1 MIRFVFAFSVTLFAM
16 SPVLAQ
22 PVKDA
27 PTAKHSVDDP
37 ETVVR
42 GLYSEAVDGDA
53 LPMSQ
58 RLESLFLRERDY
70 LEASGHPFDR
80 LDFDWVVNGQDA
92 LITELGIETMEVP
105 MRDYGDEALDQFDRK
120 IVTASFKN
128 FDSST
133 MIRYYWVRERSG
145 WKLDD
150 VTGHGEDSMN
160 WTLSLLLAFGG

>member
-70 LEASGHPFDR
+70 VVHRLKDYAGPASPTSAGAETVEASPAPAAPR
-80 LDFDWVVNGQDA
+80 A
-92 LITELGIETMEVP
+92 T
-105 MRDYGDEALDQFDRK
+105 
-120 IVTASFKN
+120 
-128 FDSST
+128 
-133 MIRYYWVRERSG
+133 
-145 WKLDD
+145 
-150 VTGHGEDSMN
+150 
-160 WTLSLLLAFGG
+160 TLSAAARTRELANAPRMHAASSMRQVRKTPSWSRSWANFIRLQLYSHRNA